1 MGIFVGKNSRVVVQ
15 GITGKQ
21 ATFHTNIMKEYGTN
35 VVAGVTPGRAGEKV
49 LDTIPV
55 FNTVTDAVRE
65 TGANVSVI
73 YVPARF
79 AADSI
84 IEAAEAGIDIVVCIT
99 EHIPVLDMVKVR
111 RYLEGRKT
119 RLIGPNCPG
128 ILTVDECRLGLLPT
142 YIHKKGHVGVV
153 SRSGTLTYEV
163 TYQLTMAG
171 IGQTTC
177 IGIGGDPVKG
187 MDFIEV
193 LDAFNRDEDTLAVM
207 MIGEIGGTAE
217 EEAAAW
223 IKAYMKKPVI
233 GFISGQQ
240 APPGKRMGHAG
251 AIISGGK
258 GTAADKIKALNG
270 AGIEVAETVAAMG
283 DLAVKVLKENGLY
296 DTCHTC

>member
-1 MGIFVGKNSRVVVQ
+1 MGIFVGKDSRVVVQ

-21 ATFHTNIMKEYGTN
+21 ATFHTKIMKDYGSN

-49 LDTIPV
+49 LGTIPV
-55 FNTVTDAVRE
+55 FNTVSDAVQE

-84 IEAAEAGIDIVVCIT
+84 MEAADAGVDLVCCIT

-111 RYLEGRKT
+111 HYLKNRKT
-119 RLIGPNCPG
+119 KFIGPNCPG

-187 MDFIEV
+187 MDFVEV
-193 LDAFNRDEDTLAVM
+193 LDAFNQDDETLAVM

-223 IKAYMKKPVI
+223 IKANMKKPVI

-258 GTAADKIKALNG
+258 GTAADKINALNA
-270 AGIEVAETVAAMG
+270 AGIEVAKTVASMG
-283 DLAVKVLKENGLY
+283 ETAVRVLKEAGLY
-296 DTCHTC
+296 EKCHTC

>member
-1 MGIFVGKNSRVVVQ
+1 MGIFVGKQSRVVVQ

-21 ATFHTNIMKEYGTN
+21 ATFHTKIMQDYGTN
-35 VVAGVTPGRAGEKV
+35 VVAGVTPGKAGMRV

-55 FNTVTDAVRE
+55 FNTVSDAVKE

-84 IEAAEAGIDIVVCIT
+84 IEAADAGIDVVCCIT

-111 RYLEGRKT
+111 RYLKGRKT
-119 RLIGPNCPG
+119 KLIGPNCPG

-163 TYQLTMAG
+163 TMAG

-193 LDAFNRDEDTLAVM
+193 LDAFNKDDDTLAVM

-217 EEAAAW
+217 EEAAQW
-223 IKAYMKKPVI
+223 IHENMKKPVI

-258 GTAADKIKALNG
+258 GTAADKIKALNDV
-270 AGIEVAETVAAMG
+270 GIEVAPTVAEMG
-283 DLAVKVLKENGLY
+283 ALAVRVLKEKGLY
-296 DTCHTC
+296 EKCHTC